1 MSMNSKNYVV
11 KRIGH
16 SLITLWLILTL
27 NFFLF
32 RMLPGDPVRL
42 LFADPRVPIETLD
55 VLRAQYGLE
64 GSLLQQYGLY
74 LVNILQG
81 KLGTSFVYNTPVSE
95 ILAERLVNTVM
106 LLFPAMVLS
115 ILLGCGLG
123 IVAAIRSGRTADFIC
138 LSLSQLLWA
147 TPAFW
152 LGLLFMIFA
161 GSFLPL
167 SGMLTAGMSF
177 NSLWAKTMDIGRHM
191 AMPLITLSLVTL
203 GQYAI
208 VMRNSL
214 IDVLTEDYMLVAKA
228 KGFSK
233 TRQLFSHAMPNA
245 VLPVMT
251 LAAMN
256 LGLLIG
262 GAIQTETVFT
272 WPGVGR
278 LVFEAL
284 LRRDYPVL
292 QGAFLV
298 ISVCALIANLLADL
312 LYKQIDPRLEL

>member
-1 MSMNSKNYVV
+1 MKSKRYYIVRLV
-11 KRIGH
+11 Q
-16 SLITLWLILTL
+16 SVITLWLILTL

-32 RMLPGDPVRL
+32 RLLPGDPIRL
-42 LFADPRVPIETLD
+42 LFSDPRIPLETMEALRTQFGLD
-55 VLRAQYGLE
+55 GTLW
-64 GSLLQQYGLY
+64 QQYSLY
-74 LVNILQG
+74 LLNTIRG
-81 KLGTSFVYNTPVSE
+81 ELGTSFVYNAPVAE
-95 ILAERLVNTVM
+95 ILAERLINTIV
-106 LLFPAMVLS
+106 LLLPATILS
-115 ILLGCGLG
+115 IFLGCLLG
-123 IVAAIRSGRTADFIC
+123 IVSAVRHGRAADFIA

-152 LGLLFMIFA
+152 LGLLFMMFA
-161 GSFLPL
+161 AGHLPL
-167 SGMLTAGMSF
+167 SGMITAGLSGPSF
-177 NSLWAKTMDIGRHM
+177 WERTVDLARHLI
-191 AMPLITLSLVTL
+191 MPMTTLSLVML

-214 IDVLTEDYMLVAKA
+214 MDVLTENYMLTAKA
-228 KGFSK
+228 KGLSGL
-233 TRQLFSHAMPNA
+233 RRLFSHALPNA

-251 LAAMN
+251 LTALN

-278 LVFEAL
+278 LVFDAL

-298 ISVCALIANLLADL
+298 ISVCALLANLAADL
-312 LYKQIDPRLEL
+312 LYSAVDPRIKA

>member
-1 MSMNSKNYVV
+1 MKSKRYYIVRLV
-11 KRIGH
+11 Q
-16 SLITLWLILTL
+16 SVITLWLILTL

-32 RMLPGDPVRL
+32 RLLPGDPIRL
-42 LFADPRVPIETLD
+42 LFSDPRIPLETMEALRTQFGLD
-55 VLRAQYGLE
+55 GTLW
-64 GSLLQQYGLY
+64 QQYSLY
-74 LVNILQG
+74 LLNTIRG
-81 KLGTSFVYNTPVSE
+81 ELGTSFVYNAPVAE
-95 ILAERLVNTVM
+95 ILAERLINTIV
-106 LLFPAMVLS
+106 LLLPATILS
-115 ILLGCGLG
+115 IFLGCLLG
-123 IVAAIRSGRTADFIC
+123 IVCAVRHGRAADFIA

-152 LGLLFMIFA
+152 LGLLFMMFA
-161 GSFLPL
+161 AGHLPL
-167 SGMLTAGMSF
+167 SGMITAGLSGPSF
-177 NSLWAKTMDIGRHM
+177 WERTVDLARHLI
-191 AMPLITLSLVTL
+191 MPMTTLSLVML

-214 IDVLTEDYMLVAKA
+214 MDVLTENYMLTAKA
-228 KGFSK
+228 KGLSGL
-233 TRQLFSHAMPNA
+233 RRLFSHALPNA

-251 LAAMN
+251 LTALN

-278 LVFEAL
+278 LVFDAL

-298 ISVCALIANLLADL
+298 ISVCALLANLAADL
-312 LYKQIDPRLEL
+312 LYSAVDPRIKA

>member
-1 MSMNSKNYVV
+1 MQTKGYFLR
-11 KRIGH
+11 RIGH
-16 SLITLWLILTL
+16 SLLTLWLIMTL

-32 RMLPGDPVRL
+32 RLLPGDPLRL
-42 LFADPRVPIETLD
+42 LFTDPRIPLDTLD
-55 VLRAQYGLE
+55 RLREQFGLDAP
-64 GSLLQQYGLY
+64 LLHQYGLY
-74 LVNILQG
+74 LVNTICG
-81 KLGTSFVYNTPVSE
+81 EMGTSFVYNTPVSE
-95 ILAERLVNTVM
+95 LLAERLINTVI
-106 LLFPAMVLS
+106 LLLPATLLS

-123 IVAAIRSGRTADFIC
+123 VIAAIWRGRKPDLVS

-152 LGLLFMIFA
+152 LGLLFMMFS
-161 GSFLPL
+161 GGLLPL
-167 SGMLTAGMSF
+167 SGMFTTGLS
-177 NSLWAKTMDIGRHM
+177 NESLWGKAIDLGRHM
-191 AMPLITLSLVTL
+191 LMPLVTLTLVLL

-214 IDVLTEDYMLVAKA
+214 IDVLSEDYMLTAKA
-228 KGFSK
+228 KGLSGM
-233 TRQLFSHAMPNA
+233 RRLFSHALPNA
-245 VLPVMT
+245 LLPVMT
-251 LAAMN
+251 LAALN

-298 ISVCALIANLLADL
+298 ISACALFANLMADL
-312 LYKQIDPRLEL
+312 LYSSVDPRVQS

>member
-1 MSMNSKNYVV
+1 MKT
-11 KRIGH
+11 KRYYLIRLAQ
-16 SLITLWLILTL
+16 SLVTLWLILTL

-32 RMLPGDPVRL
+32 RLLPGDPVRL
-42 LFADPRVPIETLD
+42 LFSDPRIPIETLD
-55 VLRAQYGLE
+55 QLRTQFGLD
-64 GSLLQQYGLY
+64 GSVWQQYGLY
-74 LVNILQG
+74 LVNTLKG
-81 KLGTSFVYNTPVSE
+81 ELGTSFVYNTSVAE
-95 ILAERLVNTVM
+95 ILAERLVNTVI
-106 LLFPAMVLS
+106 LLFPATLLS
-115 ILLGCGLG
+115 ILLGCLFG
-123 IVAAIRSGRTADFIC
+123 IVAAVRHGRAADFFA

-152 LGLLFMIFA
+152 LGLLFMMFA
-161 GSFLPL
+161 GGHLPL
-167 SGMLTAGMSF
+167 SGMITAGMSQAA
-177 NSLWAKTMDIGRHM
+177 LWERAMDLGRHLL
-191 AMPLITLSLVTL
+191 MPMITLTLVML

-214 IDVLTEDYMLVAKA
+214 LDVLTENYMLTAKA
-228 KGFSK
+228 KGLSGW
-233 TRQLFSHAMPNA
+233 RRLFSHALPNA
-245 VLPVMT
+245 ALPVMT
-251 LAAMN
+251 LAAIN

-298 ISVCALIANLLADL
+298 ISVCALLANLAADL
-312 LYKQIDPRLEL
+312 LYSTVDPRVRA

>member
-1 MSMNSKNYVV
+1 M
-11 KRIGH
+11 KRKRYYIVRLVQ
-16 SLITLWLILTL
+16 SVITLWLILTL

-32 RMLPGDPVRL
+32 RLLPGDPIRL
-42 LFADPRVPIETLD
+42 LFSDPRIPLETMEALRTQFGLD
-55 VLRAQYGLE
+55 GTLW
-64 GSLLQQYGLY
+64 QQYSLY
-74 LVNILQG
+74 LLNTIRG
-81 KLGTSFVYNTPVSE
+81 ELGTSFVYNAPVAE
-95 ILAERLVNTVM
+95 ILAERLINTIV
-106 LLFPAMVLS
+106 LLLPATILS
-115 ILLGCGLG
+115 IFLGCLLG
-123 IVAAIRSGRTADFIC
+123 IVSAVRHGRAADFIA

-152 LGLLFMIFA
+152 LGLLFMMFA
-161 GSFLPL
+161 AGHLPL
-167 SGMLTAGMSF
+167 SGMITAGLSGPSF
-177 NSLWAKTMDIGRHM
+177 WERTVDLARHLI
-191 AMPLITLSLVTL
+191 MPMTTLSLVML

-214 IDVLTEDYMLVAKA
+214 MDVLTENYMLTAKA
-228 KGFSK
+228 KGLSGL
-233 TRQLFSHAMPNA
+233 RRLFSHALPNA

-251 LAAMN
+251 LTALN

-278 LVFEAL
+278 LVFDAL

-298 ISVCALIANLLADL
+298 ISVCALLANLAADL
-312 LYKQIDPRLEL
+312 LYSAVDPRIKA

>member
-1 MSMNSKNYVV
+1 MSMNGNNYFI
-11 KRIGH
+11 KRLGH
-16 SLITLWLILTL
+16 SVITLWLILTL

-55 VLRAQYGLE
+55 TLRVQYGLE
-64 GSLLQQYGLY
+64 DSLLKQYGLY
-74 LVNILQG
+74 LINVIKG
-81 KLGTSFVYNTPVSE
+81 ELGISFVYNIPVSE
-95 ILAERLVNTVM
+95 ILAERLVNTVI
-106 LLFPAMVLS
+106 LLFPALILS
-115 ILLGCGLG
+115 ILMGCGLG
-123 IVAAIRSGRTADFIC
+123 IIAAIRSGRAADFIC

-161 GSFLPL
+161 GSLFPL
-167 SGMLTAGMSF
+167 SGMVTAGVSF
-177 NSLWAKTMDIGRHM
+177 DSWWAKIMDIGCHM

-214 IDVLTEDYMLVAKA
+214 IDVLTEDYMLVTKA

-292 QGAFLV
+292 QGAFLI
-298 ISVCALIANLLADL
+298 ISVCALMANLLADL